1 VKNNIFS
8 KNMPDREDGVPEK
21 RVEQLVF
28 RDELT
33 NAFNRRYLFQYLPRE
48 ISNYKSTGKDI
59 WLFMI
64 DVDDFKTLND
74 KYGHLAGDD
83 ILKDVV
89 TILNKCV
96 RTGDTVIRYAGDEF
110 TIILPG
116 GELSNALAV
125 AGRIT
130 KSVSEYKFKTGT
142 GQVIT
147 NVNLSIGIANF
158 PEDASD
164 ALRLIDLADKALYA
178 SKEKGK
184 NRISLANDIST
195 DVLREKEIL
204 ERFPCPSLIERQG
217 QLDRLNDL
225 LSSVKKENKFQMI
238 AITGEAGIG
247 KTRLLDEFA
256 KFMHS
261 SKVSHF
267 YSACFEQHITQ
278 PFSWFLVNIQTFLQ
292 DLKERNIQVNK
303 NEIVKGMSDEQVCLL
318 SRFLPAF
325 KEILDSD
332 YSLDRE
338 LSEQE
343 AERQIKETLIQ
354 VLSNISSGN
363 PLCMLMDDFHLLDK
377 QSLDVIFTLKEK
389 EFPIM
394 ICVAFREEDAAVSE
408 FSDYPFANEFN
419 AIKNILSEGIKLSQ
433 LSEIGTQQMVYSI
446 LVRMESSPELDSL
459 IYKISNGNPLFI
471 EELLKFLI
479 QKGFIYLQKGK
490 WGRIEI
496 KESDIPHSLVKVIH
510 ERIKALDSAAQ
521 EIIAKAAVIGQD
533 FNINLLHRMGKE
545 NEGYI
550 LDILESAKKAGIIR
564 QKPSQSGD
572 EMSFVSEEIR
582 KVLYDLIEQDK
593 LKNLHQQ
600 VGEIQEGIYSGD
612 INKIAG
618 ELYFHFKKAEDHHRA
633 TQYAK
638 RVKESDRAI
647 FGRAI
652 DYAKEIL
659 EETETKKIEQL
670 SAKSLELLP
679 DIIRL
684 LYLVNINF
692 ALYPKA
698 SQMLQSP
705 VEQIYQKLTEV
716 FARDEIIVFS
726 EIKDELIINGKLFSS
741 QILKK
746 SFKDSFL
753 ALLKSHHIETLT
765 FKKGLAKKELVSFI
779 ETLNTIAET
788 ASLSEALKTKE
799 ISHIIINEISFE
811 IAQKGKRSQH
821 REKLEEVMLVDYLMG
836 KISTSGRE
844 DFLEKLANNPGEIA
858 DALSKM
864 SDMIAKEDK
873 DSPDR
878 KEAQAD
884 VVIKSVQKIASEI
897 MQKDPKAWDK
907 QKKNLANTILNLEP
921 KLRKD
926 VLFSESQS
934 AAPGKDIIKELIPEF
949 PDDVVL
955 DLLTDEFSEAKASS
969 TKMRTLIQ
977 RFLINPNQKKRL
989 LPLLKDRF
997 SRAGMPKEDLSW
1009 ALGEKN
1015 WQDLALE
1022 GRINKFSKMSP
1033 KDFLGLE
1040 KEIDLNSLIQET
1052 FKQNREDLL
1061 KTILDKWKD
1070 FLRNESPDVKPRIS
1084 SIFSGMIDLI
1094 PSAKDEILI
1103 NLVDFLFDEFRNEK
1117 DLDVYSQLVNHLT
1130 SPTVILIDNKSF
1142 FAAKKIISKL
1152 NKENSRIDLPG
1163 EQKRCIQAAVDKI
1176 TDLARLKNVVAELI
1190 KKVDENAYYDDI
1202 LDFIVETENPQIAK
1216 LLIDEAMIEDK
1227 VLSSLGYFAAFLRRR
1242 AIGGILSKLMK
1253 TRVKEAIYI
1262 ELPNKISDT
1271 RLYIVRNII
1280 ELFVFINDPLLVNLI
1295 ERLLNHE
1302 DASIRSRVVF
1312 ALGKIGGEES
1322 TQLVAK
1328 ALKDRDDGV
1337 RIKAAKILGKIGD
1350 KSIIGILKSYTSD
1363 KIIGREINEAIKEI
1377 ENRIKEKKEL

>member
-1 VKNNIFS
+1 
-8 KNMPDREDGVPEK
+8 VPEK

-33 NAFNRRYLFQYLPRE
+33 DAFNRRYLFQYLPRE
-48 ISNYKSTGKDI
+48 IANFKGTGKNI

-64 DVDDFKTLND
+64 DIDDFKTLND

-83 ILKDVV
+83 ILKVV
-89 TILNKCV
+89 VEILGKCV
-96 RTGDTVIRYAGDEF
+96 RGGDTVIRYAGDEF
-110 TIILPG
+110 TVILPG

-130 KSVSEYKFKTGT
+130 KSVSEHKFKTGS
-142 GQVIT
+142 GQTIA

-158 PEDASD
+158 PDDAPD
-164 ALRLIDLADKALYA
+164 ALRLIDLADKALYV
-178 SKEKGK
+178 SKQKGK
-184 NRISLANDIST
+184 NRISLTSDIST
-195 DVLREKEIL
+195 EVLREKEIL
-204 ERFPCPSLIERQG
+204 ERFPCPLLIERQS
-217 QLDRLNDL
+217 QLDHLKDL
-225 LSSVKKENKFQMI
+225 LAATNKEKQSKII

-247 KTRLLDEFA
+247 KSRLLDEFA
-256 KFMHS
+256 KLLS
-261 SKVSHF
+261 STKAAYL
-267 YSACFEQHITQ
+267 YSACLEQHITQ
-278 PFSWFLVNIQTFLQ
+278 PYSCCFVNIENFFQN
-292 DLKERNIQVNK
+292 LKERKININRDDII
-303 NEIVKGMSDEQVCLL
+303 NGLSDEQISLL
-318 SRFLPAF
+318 SRLIPTFR
-325 KEILDSD
+325 EIFQSEDVLDQ
-332 YSLDRE
+332 E

-343 AERQIKETLIQ
+343 AEKLIKGTLIQ
-354 VLSNISSGN
+354 LLNNIATKSS
-363 PLCMLMDDFHLLDK
+363 LCILLDDFHLMDK
-377 QSLDVIFTLKEK
+377 QSLDIILSLKEQDSA
-389 EFPIM
+389 IM
-394 ICVAFREEDAAVSE
+394 ICAAFREEDAIETA
-408 FSDYPFANEFN
+408 FSDYPFVSEFSN
-419 AIKNILSEGIKLSQ
+419 IKNKISEELKLSGLSEDSAN
-433 LSEIGTQQMVYSI
+433 QMIHTI
-446 LVRMESSPELDSL
+446 LVRMEPYSELDSL
-459 IYKISNGNPLFI
+459 IYKISRGNPLFI

-490 WGRIEI
+490 WGKIEI
-496 KESDIPHSLVKVIH
+496 KEADIPHSLVEVIQ
-510 ERIKALDSAAQ
+510 ERIKALDSTAK

-600 VGEIQEGIYSGD
+600 VGEIQEGTYPGD

-618 ELYFHFKKAEDHHRA
+618 ELYFHFKKAEDYHRA

-638 RVKESDRAI
+638 RVKESDKAV
-647 FGRAI
+647 FTRAI

-659 EETETKKIEQL
+659 EDTETKKIETL

-698 SQMLQSP
+698 SQMLQGP
-705 VEQIYQKLTEV
+705 IEQIYQKLTEV
-716 FARDEIIVFS
+716 FARDEAIIFS
-726 EIKDELIINGKLFSS
+726 EVKDELVVNGKLFST

-746 SFKDSFL
+746 SFKDAFL
-753 ALLKSHHIETLT
+753 SMLKDHHIETLT
-765 FKKGLAKKELVSFI
+765 LKKGLAKKELVAFI
-779 ETLNTIAET
+779 ETLNAISET
-788 ASLSEALKTKE
+788 ASLSEALKAKE
-799 ISHIIINEISFE
+799 ITNIIINEISFE
-811 IAQKGKRSQH
+811 IAGKGKRSQQ

-836 KISTSGRE
+836 KISTSGKE
-844 DFLEKLANNPGEIA
+844 DFLDKLAKNPVEIA

-873 DSPDR
+873 ESPDK
-878 KEAQAD
+878 KETQAD
-884 VVIKSVQKIASEI
+884 VVIKSVQKIANQI
-897 MQKDPKAWDK
+897 IQKDPKEWDK
-907 QKKNLANTILNLEP
+907 QKKNLANTILQLEP

-926 VLFSESQS
+926 VLFSGSQV

-955 DLLTDEFSEAKASS
+955 DLLTDEFSKAKASS

-977 RFLINPNQKKRL
+977 RFLISPNQKKRL
-989 LPLLKDRF
+989 LSLLKDKF
-997 SRAGMPKEDLSW
+997 SREGMPKDDLAW

-1022 GRINKFSKMSP
+1022 ERIDKFSKMSA
-1033 KDFLGLE
+1033 KDFIGIE
-1040 KEIDLNSLIQET
+1040 KEIDFYSLIQET
-1052 FKQNREDLL
+1052 FKQNRQDLL
-1061 KTILDKWKD
+1061 KIILDKWRD
-1070 FLRNESPDVKPRIS
+1070 FLRDSTPDVKPRIS

-1094 PSAKDEILI
+1094 PAAKDEILI

-1117 DLDVYSQLVNHLT
+1117 DLDVYSQLVNHLAN
-1130 SPTVILIDNKSF
+1130 PTVVLIDNKSF

-1152 NKENSRIDLPG
+1152 NKENSLPHLPDK
-1163 EQKRCIQAAVDKI
+1163 QKRCIQAAIDKI
-1176 TDLARLKNVVAELI
+1176 TEPARLKNVVAELI

-1202 LDFIVETENPQIAK
+1202 LDFIAETENPQIAK
-1216 LLIDEAMIEDK
+1216 FLIDEAMIEDK

-1242 AIGGILSKLMK
+1242 AIGSILSKLMK
-1253 TRVKEAIYI
+1253 TKVKEAIYI
-1262 ELPNKISDT
+1262 ELLNKISDA

-1280 ELFVFINDPLLVNLI
+1280 ELFVFINDPLLVKSL
-1295 ERLLNHE
+1295 ERLLSHE
-1302 DASIRSRVVF
+1302 DATIRSRVVF

-1322 TQLVAK
+1322 MKLVAQ
-1328 ALKDRDDGV
+1328 ALRDRDNSV
-1337 RIKAAKILGKIGD
+1337 RIKAVKILSKIGES
-1350 KSIIGILKSYTSD
+1350 SILGVLRGYSSD
-1363 KIIGREINEAIKEI
+1363 TIIGRDVVDAIKEI
-1377 ENRIKEKKEL
+1377 ENRIKEKKEF